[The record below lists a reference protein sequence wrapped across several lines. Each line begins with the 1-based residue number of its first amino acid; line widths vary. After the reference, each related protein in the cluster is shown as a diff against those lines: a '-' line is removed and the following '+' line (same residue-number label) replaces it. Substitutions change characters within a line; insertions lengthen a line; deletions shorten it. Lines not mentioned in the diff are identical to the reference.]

1 MIRKIQFTRAGLEKA
16 QKDFDELTE
25 KRKTSVLKLQEA
37 RAHGDLSENGAYKAA
52 RFELSDVDRE
62 LRRLKYLLRFG
73 EVVEVQTST
82 GQINFGNVVTIKN
95 PTREMTFTLVGPYE
109 SNPKSGSLSVASP
122 VGKAV
127 LGHKKGDMIVVFT
140 PNGKIEYEI
149 IKISQG

>member
-1 MIRKIQFTRAGLEKA
+1 MNIKKIQFTKAGFEKA
-16 QKDFDELTE
+16 QKDFDDLTE

-73 EVVEVQTST
+73 EIVESTTNTSSV
-82 GQINFGNVVTIKN
+82 GFGSLVTIKN
-95 PTREMTFTLVGPYE
+95 KTRGLTFTLVGPYE

-122 VGKAV
+122 VGRAV
-127 LGHKKGDMIVVFT
+127 LGHKKGDKVTVFT
-140 PNGKIEYEI
+140 PNGKTEYEI
-149 IKISQG
+149 IKIS